1 MVTFEAVRAIRTS
14 PIPRGADQR
23 ESLILPEAGDRLA
36 PTVEERWLDFHAA
49 PSNRRKYPVQHFK
62 AFWEGSTP
70 VRRVDKG
77 GR

>member
-1 MVTFEAVRAIRTS
+1 MVRFEAVRAIRTS

-36 PTVEERWLDFHAA
+36 PTVEER
-49 PSNRRKYPVQHFK
+49 KYSVQHFK

-77 GR
+77 GRIDAQ